1 MSSIK
6 SNDEFDM
13 NGSISLT
20 LVGKFDL
27 PAILLVDVEL
37 DTAVLKDENSN
48 SYNGLSLVPIIVK

>member
-20 LVGKFDL
+20 LVGKLDL
-27 PAILLVDVEL
+27 PGMLLVDVEL